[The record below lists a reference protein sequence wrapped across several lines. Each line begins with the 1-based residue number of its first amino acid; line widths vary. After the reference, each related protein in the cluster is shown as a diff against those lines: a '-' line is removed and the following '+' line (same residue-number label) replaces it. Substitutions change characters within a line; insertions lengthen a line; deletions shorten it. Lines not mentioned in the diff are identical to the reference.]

1 MKILA
6 DTITIILYIWKPIT
20 DMLADKSISEFLYT
34 FWEPDLKEKV
44 SSLKSTSQ
52 TLLHKQP
59 SLNSVRLKQIF
70 YPPITRFRHKK
81 SHK

>member
-34 FWEPDLKEKV
+34 FWEPDLKEKG
-44 SSLKSTSQ
+44 LLIKIHIPNTST
-52 TLLHKQP
+52 
-59 SLNSVRLKQIF
+59 
-70 YPPITRFRHKK
+70 
-81 SHK
+81 